1 MLVVIPMSFTG
12 AKILS
17 WPPEGFSFQ
26 WYAKMLEDPQWS
38 RGFTNSVQVAI
49 LTAILATVLGTLAAL
64 GIVRGRFPGKG
75 LANALILSPLIVPV
89 IIIAIGFFAFYS
101 ITRLTGSLPGLV
113 LAHTALAVPFVI
125 INVGAVLRTMDRN
138 LEMAAASL
146 GADPIRTF
154 WRITFPIILPG
165 VFAGALFAFITSWD
179 EVVVSIFMTS
189 TRFRT
194 LPVEMWEQVR
204 QVVDPTVAAVATVV
218 MVVTTTLL
226 LLVFVARRRTPGP
239 LMSTPLAASNAAP
252 DAGSAAA
259 RPAGTSRRHSRS
271 AACASCSAMS
281 RRSTASTWRSAAAS
295 SSRCSG
301 HRVPARPRPC
311 G

>member
-1 MLVVIPMSFTG
+1 MLATVVFLVAPMLVVIPMSFTG

-17 WPPEGFSFQ
+17 WPPEGFSLQ
-26 WYAKMLEDPQWS
+26 WYAKMIDDPQWS
-38 RGFTNSVQVAI
+38 RGFVNSMQVAT
-49 LTAILATVLGTLAAL
+49 LTALLATVLGTLAAL

-113 LAHTALAVPFVI
+113 LTHTALAVPFVI
-125 INVGAVLRTMDRN
+125 INVGTVLRTMDRN
-138 LEMAAASL
+138 LELAAASL
-146 GADPIRTF
+146 GADPSRTF
-154 WRITFPIILPG
+154 WRVTFPIILPG

-226 LLVFVARRRTPGP
+226 LFVFVIRRQTPV
-239 LMSTPLAASNAAP
+239 
-252 DAGSAAA
+252 
-259 RPAGTSRRHSRS
+259 R
-271 AACASCSAMS
+271 
-281 RRSTASTWRSAAAS
+281 
-295 SSRCSG
+295 
-301 HRVPARPRPC
+301 
-311 G
+311 

>member
-1 MLVVIPMSFTG
+1 MLD
-12 AKILS
+12 
-17 WPPEGFSFQ
+17 
-26 WYAKMLEDPQWS
+26 DPQWS
-38 RGFTNSVQVAI
+38 RGFVNSMQVAT
-49 LTAILATVLGTLAAL
+49 LTALLSTVLGTLAAL

-113 LAHTALAVPFVI
+113 LTHTALAVPFVI

-146 GADPIRTF
+146 GADPVRTF
-154 WRITFPIILPG
+154 WRVTFPIILPG

-226 LLVFVARRRTPGP
+226 LFVFVARRR
-239 LMSTPLAASNAAP
+239 AP
-252 DAGSAAA
+252 V
-259 RPAGTSRRHSRS
+259 R
-271 AACASCSAMS
+271 
-281 RRSTASTWRSAAAS
+281 
-295 SSRCSG
+295 
-301 HRVPARPRPC
+301 
-311 G
+311 